1 MAREKT
7 LNDFLIKLEEIA
19 LNLET
24 EISKYSKEDEIY
36 RYLSDLVEVLSKSK
50 LAFVEGVVELNKK
63 QEKEFREK
71 LKEAGIKDFEL
82 EVLLDEVNNLYNLN
96 KNNLLNSK
104 EVLEQKE
111 KSLQVI
117 NEVEGRMKAHLA
129 KIDYLQNEKKIK
141 DTREYLEQ
149 IVLLGS
155 KFDESRLED
164 NIGEIDFFNKTMEEL
179 GLSVRER
186 YDMAVMLLEEN
197 VKLYKERLF
206 DKKEIK
212 EVEES
217 LEVEEEK
224 KDESDLSKFL
234 FPEEEIEELELEEE
248 DNVVDFE
255 NDKLSNKELVKLYLG
270 KTPEKI
276 KAKEEKDLIEKAQN
290 GDMDAKNRLIEANL
304 YLVASY
310 ANALRNKGL
319 DVDELFQEGSI
330 GLLKAIDKY
339 KDKGYKFANFAHF
352 YVRSEIEKAIAE
364 KAHIVRKPIHVY
376 QEIQKMNET
385 IEKLAEAYGREPT
398 NEEIAEELC
407 KSIDKVELL
416 RGIDQELVSLD
427 EQIDD
432 DTMLKDLIVD
442 PKNPEETI
450 FNHFAAE
457 EIKELIKNGD
467 LTKIEKEVL
476 RLRFGL
482 DDGRVKLLDEMGQIF
497 GVTSERIRQIEAG
510 ALGKLKRQLHINGEW
525 KSKNQHP
532 ENDSEYS
539 VVDMLKNAEKERIKE
554 VEYLEDEKSL

>member
-330 GLLKAIDKY
+330 GLLKAIEKY
-339 KDKGYKFANFAHF
+339 EDKGYKFANFAHF

-364 KAHIVRKPIHVY
+364 KGHIVRKPIHVY
-376 QEIQKMNET
+376 QEMQKMNET

>member
-1 MAREKT
+1 
-7 LNDFLIKLEEIA
+7 
-19 LNLET
+19 
-24 EISKYSKEDEIY
+24 
-36 RYLSDLVEVLSKSK
+36 
-50 LAFVEGVVELNKK
+50 
-63 QEKEFREK
+63 
-71 LKEAGIKDFEL
+71 
-82 EVLLDEVNNLYNLN
+82 
-96 KNNLLNSK
+96 
-104 EVLEQKE
+104 
-111 KSLQVI
+111 
-117 NEVEGRMKAHLA
+117 
-129 KIDYLQNEKKIK
+129 
-141 DTREYLEQ
+141 
-149 IVLLGS
+149 
-155 KFDESRLED
+155 
-164 NIGEIDFFNKTMEEL
+164 
-179 GLSVRER
+179 
-186 YDMAVMLLEEN
+186 
-197 VKLYKERLF
+197 
-206 DKKEIK
+206 
-212 EVEES
+212 
-217 LEVEEEK
+217 
-224 KDESDLSKFL
+224 
-234 FPEEEIEELELEEE
+234 
-248 DNVVDFE
+248 
-255 NDKLSNKELVKLYLG
+255 
-270 KTPEKI
+270 
-276 KAKEEKDLIEKAQN
+276 
-290 GDMDAKNRLIEANL
+290 MDAKNRLIEANL

-330 GLLKAIDKY
+330 GLLKAIEKY
-339 KDKGYKFANFAHF
+339 EDKGYKFANFAHF

-364 KAHIVRKPIHVY
+364 KGHIVRKPIHVY
-376 QEIQKMNET
+376 QEMQKMNET

>member
-36 RYLSDLVEVLSKSK
+36 RYLNDLVEVLSKSK

-96 KNNLLNSK
+96 KNNLLDSK

-117 NEVEGRMKAHLA
+117 NEVEEKMKAHLNR
-129 KIDYLQNEKKIK
+129 IDYLQNEKKIK
-141 DTREYLEQ
+141 DTRKYLEQ
-149 IVLLGS
+149 IVMLGS

-164 NIGEIDFFNKTMEEL
+164 SIDEIDFFNKTMEEL

-206 DKKEIK
+206 DKEEVK

-234 FPEEEIEELELEEE
+234 FPEEEIEQLEFEEE
-248 DNVVDFE
+248 DDVVDFE

-270 KTPEKI
+270 KTPEKLSQE
-276 KAKEEKDLIEKAQN
+276 EEKDLIEKAQN
-290 GDMDAKNRLIEANL
+290 GDMDAKNRIIEANL

-319 DVDELFQEGSI
+319 DVGELFQEGSI

-398 NEEIAEELC
+398 NEEIAKETC
-407 KSIDKVELL
+407 KSIDTVEFLK
-416 RGIDQELVSLD
+416 GMDQDLVSLD

-442 PKNPEETI
+442 SKNPEETI
-450 FNHFAAE
+450 LNYFAAE

-482 DDGRVKLLDEMGQIF
+482 DGGRVKLLDEVGEIF
-497 GVTSERIRQIEAG
+497 GVTGERIRQIEAK
-510 ALGKLKRQLHINGEW
+510 ALRKLRKQLHINGEW